1 MTPAWRVE
9 SIPFLADHDLKHEE
23 LPVVLLVGGFGSRM
37 GADAGELPKHL
48 VEIGGRP
55 ILWHVMKIYA
65 HCGHQN
71 FIFPLGYKG
80 EMFRRYFLEYESLT
94 HDVSFKIGNPEE
106 RTFLDRADERNWNVR
121 LFDAGL
127 DTAKGARVRKAFERL
142 SAQTFF
148 VTYGD
153 GVGDVD
159 INALLD
165 YHRGHGKLATLTGYR
180 PSSQYGVLDVDDSGQ
195 VKRLEEKPRLAQWIN
210 AGFFVFEREAMKY
223 LDGGDEVELERGM
236 LPALA
241 TDGQLMMYRH
251 EGYWASMDTFKDA
264 QKLES
269 AWSRGAPWKVWND

>member
-1 MTPAWRVE
+1 MVATTAAGTITTTGDINIDAFTNDA
-9 SIPFLADHDLKHEE
+9 SIGA
-23 LPVVLLVGGFGSRM
+23 VVTST
-37 GADAGELPKHL
+37 
-48 VEIGGRP
+48 
-55 ILWHVMKIYA
+55 
-65 HCGHQN
+65 N
-71 FIFPLGYKG
+71 
-80 EMFRRYFLEYESLT
+80 
-94 HDVSFKIGNPEE
+94 
-106 RTFLDRADERNWNVR
+106 
-121 LFDAGL
+121 
-127 DTAKGARVRKAFERL
+127 
-142 SAQTFF
+142 
-148 VTYGD
+148 
-153 GVGDVD
+153 GDVD

-241 TDGQLMMYRH
+241 NDGQLMMYRH